1 MKHHSAL
8 LTDLYEL
15 TMIQGYL
22 HYNYNP
28 RVVFDM
34 FFRRQPFNGGFT
46 IFAGLE
52 DLLKGL
58 KGLSFL
64 KDDLEYLAG
73 LKIFSQDFLDYLAN
87 FRFKGDIYS
96 VDEGLPVF
104 PDEPLIRVHA
114 SLIEAQLIESYLL
127 NVINFQ
133 TLIATKTARIYLAS
147 GKGTILEFGLRRAQ
161 GLDGALSASRAAF
174 IGGAAATSNT
184 MAGKIFGIPVKGTMA
199 HSWVMSFENELEAFE
214 KYAEVYPDECILLI
228 DTYDT
233 LESGLVNAI
242 NVGRR
247 LLKEGHH
254 NFGIRLDSGDLE
266 YLSKKV
272 RAEMDKAG
280 LPEAK
285 ISVSNELDENIIHQL
300 LTEGA
305 PIDYWGVGT
314 NLVTAKGDSALT
326 GVYKLKA
333 REKDGRFQPT
343 IKVSNNPEK
352 ITNPGIKQVY
362 RFFNGQGSPIADLM
376 ALDDEE
382 LIPGR
387 SYRFHHPRY
396 LYRSMLVSKCSRIEP
411 LLSLK
416 MKGGEISADLPDLKT
431 IQQRCKENL
440 DRIDSSYKRLLNP
453 HIYKVSIS
461 QKLRDLK
468 VGMIKEYSSRR

>member
-1 MKHHSAL
+1 MKHQSAL

-22 HYNYNP
+22 HYDYNP
-28 RVVFDM
+28 KVVFDM

-58 KGLSFL
+58 KTLSFSRS
-64 KDDLEYLAG
+64 DLEYLAG
-73 LKIFSQDFLDYLAN
+73 LKIFSRAFLDYLVD
-87 FRFKGDIYS
+87 FHFKGDIYS

-161 GLDGALSASRAAF
+161 GLDGAVSASRAAF

-184 MAGKIFGIPVKGTMA
+184 LAGKIFGIPVKGTMA

-233 LESGLVNAI
+233 LGSGLVNAI
-242 NVGRR
+242 KVGRR

-272 RAEMDKAG
+272 
-280 LPEAK
+280 
-285 ISVSNELDENIIHQL
+285 
-300 LTEGA
+300 
-305 PIDYWGVGT
+305 
-314 NLVTAKGDSALT
+314 
-326 GVYKLKA
+326 
-333 REKDGRFQPT
+333 
-343 IKVSNNPEK
+343 
-352 ITNPGIKQVY
+352 
-362 RFFNGQGSPIADLM
+362 
-376 ALDDEE
+376 
-382 LIPGR
+382 
-387 SYRFHHPRY
+387 
-396 LYRSMLVSKCSRIEP
+396 
-411 LLSLK
+411 
-416 MKGGEISADLPDLKT
+416 
-431 IQQRCKENL
+431 
-440 DRIDSSYKRLLNP
+440 
-453 HIYKVSIS
+453 
-461 QKLRDLK
+461 
-468 VGMIKEYSSRR
+468 